1 MKIIAEATGR
11 SLAQIKT
18 DVANTGDMG
27 IVAQQSKRNQTTLF
41 TPAPLMVT
49 DVFEKLRE
57 IAKMTGQAVSVA
69 IRFRLTFAQSKTNK
83 SNRTLP
89 QSMIKKGDKIQTIF
103 RRCRHS
109 EARFFVR
116 SLLGKLRIGL
126 AEQSVL
132 QALALACTL
141 TPPNQ
146 KEFPPPILTAFKNEA
161 KLKEKLDEVALE
173 IKTTY
178 W

>member
-1 MKIIAEATGR
+1 MLI
-11 SLAQIKT
+11 
-18 DVANTGDMG
+18 
-27 IVAQQSKRNQTTLF
+27 QST
-41 TPAPLMVT
+41 V
-49 DVFEKLRE
+49 
-57 IAKMTGQAVSVA
+57 
-69 IRFRLTFAQSKTNK
+69 
-83 SNRTLP
+83 
-89 QSMIKKGDKIQTIF
+89 KKGDKIQTIF

-109 EARFFVR
+109 EARYFVR

-132 QALALACTL
+132 QALAQGCTM

-146 KEFPPPILTAFKNEA
+146 KEYPPAILTAFKNEA
-161 KLKEKLDEVALE
+161 KLKEKMDEVALE

>member
-1 MKIIAEATGR
+1 MRNLIHVIFSQ
-11 SLAQIKT
+11 SL
-18 DVANTGDMG
+18 G
-27 IVAQQSKRNQTTLF
+27 
-41 TPAPLMVT
+41 
-49 DVFEKLRE
+49 
-57 IAKMTGQAVSVA
+57 
-69 IRFRLTFAQSKTNK
+69 
-83 SNRTLP
+83 
-89 QSMIKKGDKIQTIF
+89 KKGDKIQTIF

-132 QALALACTL
+132 QALALACTQ

-146 KEFPPPILTAFKNEA
+146 KEYPPAILTAFKNES
-161 KLKEKLDEVALE
+161 KLKEKLEEVALQV
-173 IKTTY
+173 KTTY